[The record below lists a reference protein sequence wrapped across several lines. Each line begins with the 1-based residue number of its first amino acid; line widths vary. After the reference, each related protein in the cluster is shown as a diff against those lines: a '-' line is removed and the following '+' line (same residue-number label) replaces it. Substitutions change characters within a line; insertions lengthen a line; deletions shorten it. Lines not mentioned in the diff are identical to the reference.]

1 MEQVKVLVVD
11 KQIFYRRGLCHA
23 LSREAEFE
31 LFDSEPSKL
40 MLAIENEMPDL
51 VLLDIDHPSLSGLG
65 HCQLISYHFPTIKTI
80 LLTPIVNGGELID
93 VIKNGAVAYLNKN
106 TTAEELSRVI
116 RQSMKGEYPI
126 SDSFIATPKA
136 AEQILKE
143 FQDIMLM
150 RRPIH
155 GEHNHLT
162 ARETQIL
169 NHIAGGKTNKQIAN
183 VLNISEQTVKNHV
196 SNILRK
202 LNADD
207 RAHAVARAMHNGWI
221 TGIDELSSWLIPV
234 RVGSMART

>member
-1 MEQVKVLVVD
+1 MEHIKVLVVD
-11 KQIFYRRGLCHA
+11 KQIFYRRGLCNA
-23 LSREAEFE
+23 LSREPEFK
-31 LFDSEPSKL
+31 LFDSEPSKI
-40 MLAIENEMPDL
+40 MFTIENQMPDF
-51 VLLDIDHPSLSGLG
+51 VLLDIDHPSLSGLDL
-65 HCQLISYHFPTIKTI
+65 CQSISHNFPDIKTV
-80 LLTPIVNGGELID
+80 LLTPIINAGELVE

-106 TTAEELSRVI
+106 TAAEDLSRTI
-116 RQSMKGEYPI
+116 RQSIRGEYPI
-126 SDSFIATPKA
+126 NDSFIATPKA

-162 ARETQIL
+162 TRETQIL
-169 NHIAGGKTNKQIAN
+169 NHIAGGRTNKQIAN
-183 VLNISEQTVKNHV
+183 VLHISEQTVKNHV

-221 TGIDELSSWLIPV
+221 TGMDELSSWLIPV
-234 RVGSMART
+234 RVGSMARS